1 MPDSNPGPEVILVGH
16 RCLHDDVCDLCA
28 RLFLP
33 HEKPVSAHFYFPH
46 EAPVIPP
53 GPQRSGA
60 PDLHELARAKP
71 PRNPPVIFPAVQRA
85 DAPTGPPIV
94 LPDATPV
101 DEDRPEWAD
110 RVEQAMQP
118 RPPPPPEF
126 ATDMWIAW
134 KLRVIKQPVA
144 NVIEE
149 AKKMEEEKEQQEKR
163 TVCLGEMD

>member
-1 MPDSNPGPEVILVGH
+1 MPDSNPGPEVTLVGH

-118 RPPPPPEF
+118 RPPPPPEIV
-126 ATDMWIAW
+126 ADTLIAR
-134 KLRVIKQPVA
+134 KKQQVA
-144 NVIEE
+144 NVMEE
-149 AKKMEEEKEQQEKR
+149 AKKMEEQEEKVKLIEKR
-163 TVCLGEMD
+163 TVCLSEMD